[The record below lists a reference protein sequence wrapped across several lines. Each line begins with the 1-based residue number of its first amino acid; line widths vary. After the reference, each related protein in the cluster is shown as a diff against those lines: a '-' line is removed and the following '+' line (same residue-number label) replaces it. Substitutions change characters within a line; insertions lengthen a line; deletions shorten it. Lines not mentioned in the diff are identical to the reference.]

1 MVNVDDVALV
11 HERTLPVLGLPT
23 RFATNEAAMLEI
35 VDEAF
40 GVWRALASRDVLD
53 EDAGRVVQV
62 SIAVVPDD
70 DDALGA
76 GSAVMVHE
84 MSGDLRFV
92 ARSAGST
99 AESDPANRAATI
111 RASRAVVADRERFR
125 TEWLEAVVL
134 ALLSCYDRHPV
145 HAAAVALRGHA
156 LLLAAP
162 SGTGKSTLAWACH
175 AAGLDLL
182 GDDHVRVQLAP
193 VLRVWG
199 WPGRVRLLAET
210 AAQIGVA
217 HSAVQLANGKPKVVV
232 DTRDDVTAG
241 RLVANEAT
249 VCVLSRDGG
258 SVSLEPLAPDAL
270 ARALEVQLAPGFDR
284 FPARWP
290 RVRGALTDRGGWR
303 LNLSDDAREAVPLVR
318 ELLAIRD
325 DPSAFRDGVGER
337 RSESRR

>member
-1 MVNVDDVALV
+1 VVKVDDVALV

-23 RFATNEAAMLEI
+23 RFATNEPAMLEI

-40 GVWRALASRDVLD
+40 GVWRALAAHDVLD
-53 EDAGRVVQV
+53 ADAGRVVQV

-70 DDALGA
+70 DDAPGA
-76 GSAVMVHE
+76 GSAVTVHE
-84 MSGDLRFV
+84 MSDDLRFV
-92 ARSAGST
+92 ARLAGST
-99 AESDPANRAATI
+99 AESDPVNRVGTI
-111 RASRAVVADRERFR
+111 RASRALVADRERFR
-125 TEWLEAVVL
+125 TELLEAVVL

-145 HAAAVALRGHA
+145 HAAAVAHRGHA

-162 SGTGKSTLAWACH
+162 SGTGKSTLAYACH

-193 VLRVWG
+193 SLRVWG

-210 AAQIGVA
+210 AAQAGIA
-217 HSAVQLANGKPKVVV
+217 HPAMRLMNGKLKAVV
-232 DTRDDVTAG
+232 DAREGVTAG

-284 FPARWP
+284 FAARWP
-290 RVRGALTDRGGWR
+290 RVLGALTERGGWR
-303 LNLSDDAREAVPLVR
+303 LNLSHDPREALPVVR
-318 ELLAIRD
+318 ELLAM
-325 DPSAFRDGVGER
+325 
-337 RSESRR
+337 

>member
-1 MVNVDDVALV
+1 VVNVDDVGLV
-11 HERTLPVLGLPT
+11 HERILPVLGLPT
-23 RFATNEAAMLEI
+23 RFATNEPAVLGI

-40 GVWRALASRDVLD
+40 GVWRALASRHVLD
-53 EDAGRVVQV
+53 ADAGRVVRV

-70 DDALGA
+70 DGA
-76 GSAVMVHE
+76 PAAGGAAMVHE
-84 MSGDLRFV
+84 MSDDLRFV

-99 AESDPANRAATI
+99 AESDPVNRVATI
-111 RASRAVVADRERFR
+111 RASRALVADRERFR
-125 TEWLEAVVL
+125 TELLEAVVL

-145 HAAAVALRGHA
+145 HAAAVAHRGHA

-162 SGTGKSTLAWACH
+162 SGTGKSTLAYACH

-193 VLRVWG
+193 SLRIWG

-210 AAQIGVA
+210 AARIGVA
-217 HSAVQLANGKPKVVV
+217 HPAVRVANGTPKVVV
-232 DTRDDVTAG
+232 DARDGVTAG

-249 VCVLSRDGG
+249 VCLLTRDGG

-270 ARALEVQLAPGFDR
+270 ARALDVQLAPGFDR

-290 RVRGALTDRGGWR
+290 RVLGALTVHGGWR
-303 LNLSDDAREAVPLVR
+303 LNLSHDAREAVPAVR
-318 ELLAIRD
+318 ELLAT
-325 DPSAFRDGVGER
+325 
-337 RSESRR
+337 

>member
-1 MVNVDDVALV
+1 MVTVDDVALV

-23 RFATNEAAMLEI
+23 RFATNEPAMLEI

-40 GVWRALASRDVLD
+40 GVWRALASHDVLD
-53 EDAGRVVQV
+53 ADAGRVVQV

-70 DDALGA
+70 DDAPGA
-76 GSAVMVHE
+76 GSAVTVHE
-84 MSGDLRFV
+84 MSDDLRFV
-92 ARSAGST
+92 ARLAGST
-99 AESDPANRAATI
+99 AESDPVNRVATI
-111 RASRAVVADRERFR
+111 RASRALVADRERFR
-125 TEWLEAVVL
+125 TELLEAVVL

-145 HAAAVALRGHA
+145 HAAAVAHRGHA

-162 SGTGKSTLAWACH
+162 SGTGKSTLAYACH

-193 VLRVWG
+193 SLRVWG

-210 AAQIGVA
+210 AAQAGIA
-217 HSAVQLANGKPKVVV
+217 HPAMRLMNGKLKAVV
-232 DTRDDVTAG
+232 DAREGVTAG

-284 FPARWP
+284 FAARWP
-290 RVRGALTDRGGWR
+290 RVLGALTERGGWR
-303 LNLSDDAREAVPLVR
+303 LNLSHDPREALPVVR
-318 ELLAIRD
+318 ELLAM
-325 DPSAFRDGVGER
+325 
-337 RSESRR
+337 